1 MMKFGL
7 IGDPI
12 ATSQSP
18 ALFEAGYHGKYSYD
32 LIEGSEFE
40 ASWKRFLE
48 EYSAINVTAPFKEKA
63 FEQAAG
69 LARDG
74 RGSISGPAWKTGA
87 ANLVVKNPDGT
98 VDAHNTDFTGII
110 LSIAD
115 AMFPGLVAQCYD
127 TFGDRGYIKVHQFMS
142 QNVEEYYG
150 RRPQALVVGC
160 GGAGKA
166 AAVAASEMGFSTVL
180 MNRTA
185 EKARTFALEVAEYGF
200 IVDTIEDF
208 APALKECDIVIYTLP
223 EALGAIGG
231 LTADDFAGD
240 GGKPKIILEANYKTP
255 SFSGMTAAMMENAGC
270 RYVGGRTWL
279 LYQALT
285 GYGLMTG
292 ERPDFESMHSAMK
305 L

>member
-48 EYSAINVTAPFKEKA
+48 EYSAINITAPFKEKA

-185 EKARTFALEVAEYGF
+185 EKARAFALDVAEYGF

-240 GGKPKIILEANYKTP
+240 GSRPKIVLEANYKNP
-255 SFSGMTAAMMENAGC
+255 SFSGLIAEMMANAGC

-292 ERPDFESMHSAMK
+292 ERPDFDSMHSAMK